1 MDTWKLKRLASQ
13 NSSGILSVVA
23 CIGVVV
29 TAALTFKGA
38 IKAKATMDE
47 WTKEKRDELTTF
59 EKVQA
64 SVKPMVPATVAG
76 VATIG
81 CIVASHK
88 IDKEHIAVLTASAA
102 AVAKKYDDYR
112 KTNIEVNGK
121 EAHDKVVEKLEVQ
134 KAKESNICAESMFSM
149 TSLNSKLSKEEFLF
163 HDEITDQYFT
173 SSLAQVLDAINHL
186 NRNFTMGHPE
196 VDVQM
201 WCDFLGIEN
210 KKKDT
215 RGWYLRDDCTW
226 IDFDISDPI
235 EIDGGL
241 EAITITPMFEPVLE
255 YWDYDCSGEKYS
267 DIIDDPEVPF

>member
-1 MDTWKLKRLASQ
+1 MDISKWLTMNK
-13 NSSGILSVVA
+13 SGVLSFVA
-23 CIGVVV
+23 CVGVVV
-29 TAALTFKGA
+29 TAAFTFKGA

-47 WTKEKRDELTTF
+47 WTEEKHDELTTF

-64 SVKPMVPATVAG
+64 SAKSMVPATVAG

-102 AVAKKYDDYR
+102 AIAKKYDDYR
-112 KTNIEVNGK
+112 KANIEVNGK
-121 EAHDKVVEKLEVQ
+121 EAHDRVVEKLEIQ

-173 SSLAQVLDAINHL
+173 SSLAQVLDAINNL

-201 WCDFLGIEN
+201 WCDFLGVVN

-241 EAITITPMFEPVLE
+241 EVVTITPMFEPVLE

-267 DIIDDPEVPF
+267 DIINDSEIPF